1 MRVRLTAAC
10 SIHPGGKVVLFS
22 TSLTHASVIPPNYL
36 IYAATK
42 GAVEQMMRV
51 LAKDLGARG
60 INVNSV
66 APGPIDT
73 DLFRKGKT
81 EERIHFFTGL
91 HPQNRLGQ
99 PEEVSNVVS
108 FLVSDEA
115 SWVSG
120 QTVPVN
126 GVSWFLSSRFPT
138 WLLTPCFAGLLC
150 VTKASV
156 GCR

>member
-1 MRVRLTAAC
+1 MFHT
-10 SIHPGGKVVLFS
+10 GGKVVLFS

-36 IYAATK
+36 VYAATK
-42 GAVEQMMRV
+42 GAVEQLVRV

-81 EERIHFFTGL
+81 EERISFFEGL
-91 HPQNRLGQ
+91 HPQKRLGQ
-99 PEEVSNVVS
+99 PEEVSNVVQ

-115 SWVSG
+115 NWVNG
-120 QTVPVN
+120 QTIHVN
-126 GVSWFLSSRFPT
+126 GVSRLLRRKIWAWST
-138 WLLTPCFAGLLC
+138 WSLTLHFAGLLC
-150 VTKASV
+150 VMQTSEV
-156 GCR
+156 RR